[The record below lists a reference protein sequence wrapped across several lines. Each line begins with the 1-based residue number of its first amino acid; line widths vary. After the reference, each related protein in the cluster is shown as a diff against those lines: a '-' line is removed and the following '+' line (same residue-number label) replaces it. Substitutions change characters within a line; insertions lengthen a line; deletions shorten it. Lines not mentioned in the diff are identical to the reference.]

1 MNGSA
6 PPLRFLG
13 LVVGGWIGVRLI
25 LLYGPALQAVPSPA
39 CRFRLRSPISALRG
53 MALTKWSAPQNE
65 FLRATNARSVT

>member
-39 CRFRLRSPISALRG
+39 PVAPAVASSIALEMPASRISCSCLAN
-53 MALTKWSAPQNE
+53 A
-65 FLRATNARSVT
+65 FLSTTVRPV

>member
-39 CRFRLRSPISALRG
+39 PVAPAVAPPLRG
-53 MALTKWSAPQNE
+53 RLASNP
-65 FLRATNARSVT
+65 